1 MLKRIFPLL
10 STLLLLQACSSVP
23 GVIEQPKVSVQ
34 NISLQDISLTQGT
47 ALVTLN
53 VSNPN
58 GFPIPLQGIEYGLML
73 NGRQVASGDQ
83 AQSVNIGA
91 HQEVPV
97 TVPVKLNFAELL
109 QLAPEAIRA
118 RSVQYNLSG
127 AVRLPL
133 IKVPFQRQGGVGV
146 KG

>member
-23 GVIEQPKVSVQ
+23 GVIEQ
-34 NISLQDISLTQGT
+34 
-47 ALVTLN
+47 
-53 VSNPN
+53 
-58 GFPIPLQGIEYGLML
+58 
-73 NGRQVASGDQ
+73 

-91 HQEVPV
+91 HQEAPV

-146 KG
+146 KR